1 MKLQSM
7 TRFAILVAALAV
19 PAETAPIAAA
29 ADDDHGGGHYCPA
42 GFEEA
47 RAQTAEER
55 AADRND
61 DGRVCV
67 RESEDGER
75 EIRDDMH

>member
-1 MKLQSM
+1 M
-7 TRFAILVAALAV
+7 
-19 PAETAPIAAA
+19 TAPIAAA

-42 GFEEA
+42 GFEEE
-47 RAQTAEER
+47 RAQTGEER
-55 AADRND
+55 AADRNG

-67 RESEDGER
+67 RESEDGDR